1 MENFR
6 SILVFH
12 AAAIGDTVLATPVAM
27 ALKSAFPQATIGY
40 LTHESLFP
48 LLRLCSAIDFFHKY
62 SKSQSIFEVRQLISS
77 LNPDLIV
84 DLSGSLKSI
93 ARTAFLA
100 PTVLHYRKQGEKS
113 SRMIHAVDNYLGT
126 LSPLK
131 LPNLPQ
137 LFPSLR
143 PDAEL
148 LQGAKAKC
156 GIAGDAQLP
165 AVALVPGVGALRPHR
180 AWSEGNWIGLAR
192 RLAENGGGDREAWLI
207 GGPEDQALC
216 DRIEGSIG
224 KYCRNFAGR
233 LSLPETAAVLSVAGA
248 TVSGDTGPAHV
259 SVAVGTPVIGIYGP
273 TYAARSGPYGMEKYT
288 LDVSSRC
295 QCRLS
300 KHCTISG
307 AGKSGACLTEISVEM
322 VYENMTRMLNISDHM

>member
-1 MENFR
+1 
-6 SILVFH
+6 
-12 AAAIGDTVLATPVAM
+12 M
-27 ALKSAFPQATIGY
+27 ALKSACPQATIGY

-77 LNPDLIV
+77 LKPDLIV

-100 PTVLHYRKQGEKS
+100 PSVLRYRKQGEKS

-131 LPNLPQ
+131 LSSLPRF
-137 LFPSLR
+137 FPSLT
-143 PDAEL
+143 PDTEL
-148 LQGAKAKC
+148 LQNVEEKC
-156 GIAGDAQLP
+156 GITGDAKSP

-180 AWSEGNWIGLAR
+180 AWAEENWIGLVR
-192 RLAENGGGDREAWLI
+192 RLTASGEGREVWLV

-216 DRIEGSIG
+216 DRIEAASGQF
-224 KYCRNFAGR
+224 CRNFAGK

-307 AGKSGACLTEISVEM
+307 AGKSGACLTEISVDM
-322 VYENMTRMLNISDHM
+322 VYENLARMLRISDHR